1 MTTLSPETSE
11 APSAETPQPTAVR
24 PFRTLRAQTGWQ
36 ALNLRE
42 VWLFRDL
49 LLTLAGRD
57 VKLRYRQ
64 TAVGA
69 LWVILQPLL
78 AAGIFSFV
86 FGKLANMPS
95 DGVPYF
101 VFSYAGLLGW
111 NIFSGTI
118 LKVSASLV
126 QNANLVSKVYFPRL
140 ILPLS
145 MMFSTGLDFLVAF
158 TLLPVLM
165 IIAHVVPGVGLLTL
179 PLWFALLLMLALG
192 IGMYVS
198 ALAVTYRDV
207 QYVMPVLMQFL
218 LYASPVAYPLTYAL
232 SKVPAAYRPFYY
244 MNPLAGLLQAF
255 RWSLLGHGSLPVAP
269 VAYAAA
275 VSVLV
280 FFGGAYSFK
289 KMERK
294 FADVI

>member
-1 MTTLSPETSE
+1 MSTTVQDI
-11 APSAETPQPTAVR
+11 SARQDTPAR
-24 PFRTLRAQTGWQ
+24 PLRTLKARPGWQ
-36 ALNLRE
+36 TLNIAEL
-42 VWLFRDL
+42 WLFRDL
-49 LLTLAGRD
+49 LLTLAQRD

-69 LWVILQPLL
+69 LWVVLQPLL
-78 AAGIFSFV
+78 AAGIFSLV
-86 FGKLANMPS
+86 FGKLAKFPS

-111 NIFSGTI
+111 NVFSGTVV
-118 LKVSASLV
+118 KVSASLV
-126 QNANLVSKVYFPRL
+126 QNSNLISKVYFPRL

-145 MMFSTGLDFLVAF
+145 MMFSTLIDFAVAA

-165 IIAHVVPGVGLLTL
+165 LIAHVAPGLSLLTL
-179 PLWFALLLMLALG
+179 PIWFVLILMLALG
-192 IGMYVS
+192 IGMHTA

-207 QYVMPVLMQFL
+207 QYVIPVLMQFL
-218 LYASPVAYPLTYAL
+218 LYASPVAFPLTFAL
-232 SKVPAAYRPFYY
+232 AKLPPAFQSFYFL
-244 MNPLAGLLQAF
+244 NPLAGLLQAF
-255 RWSLLGHGSLPVAP
+255 RWSLLGHGTLPLVP

-275 VSVLV
+275 VSILV

>member
-1 MTTLSPETSE
+1 MSTITTGTPDTS
-11 APSAETPQPTAVR
+11 TR
-24 PFRTLRAQTGWQ
+24 PFRTLRPQSGWQ

-42 VWLFRDL
+42 LWLFRDL
-49 LLTLAGRD
+49 LLTLATRD
-57 VKLRYRQ
+57 IKLRYRQ

-69 LWVILQPLL
+69 LWVVLQPLL
-78 AAGIFSFV
+78 AAGIFTFV
-86 FGKLANMPS
+86 FGKVANLPHPK
-95 DGVPYF
+95 GVPYF

-111 NIFSGTI
+111 NVFSSTI
-118 LKVSASLV
+118 MKVSASLV

-145 MMFSTGLDFLVAF
+145 TMFSTGLDFLVAF
-158 TLLPVLM
+158 TLMPVLM
-165 IIAHVVPGVGLLTL
+165 VIAHVVPGLGLLTL

-192 IGMYVS
+192 LGMYVS

-207 QYVMPVLMQFL
+207 QYVIPVLMQFL
-218 LYASPVAYPLTYAL
+218 LYASPVAYQMTYAL
-232 SKVPAAYRPFYY
+232 QKLPAAYQPLYTL
-244 MNPLAGLLQAF
+244 NPLAGLLEAF
-255 RWSLLGHGSLPVAP
+255 RWSLLGHASLPLAP

-275 VSVLV
+275 VSVLI

-289 KMERK
+289 KLERK

>member
-1 MTTLSPETSE
+1 MSILSSRTPRSATSAD
-11 APSAETPQPTAVR
+11 APAR
-24 PFRTLRAQTGWQ
+24 PLRTLRARPGWQ
-36 ALNLRE
+36 TLNIGEL
-42 VWLFRDL
+42 WLFRDL
-49 LLTLAGRD
+49 LLTLAQRD

-69 LWVILQPLL
+69 LWVVLQPLL

-86 FGKLANMPS
+86 FGKVANLPAPQ
-95 DGVPYF
+95 GVPYF

-111 NIFSGTI
+111 TVFSGTVI
-118 LKVSASLV
+118 KVSASLV
-126 QNANLVSKVYFPRL
+126 QNSNLISKVYFPRL

-145 MMFSTGLDFLVAF
+145 MMFSTLIDFGVAL
-158 TLLPVLM
+158 TLLPILM
-165 IIAHVVPGVGLLTL
+165 LIAHVVPGIGLLTL
-179 PLWFALLLMLALG
+179 PLWFALIMMLALG
-192 IGMYVS
+192 IGMHTA

-207 QYVMPVLMQFL
+207 QYVIPVLMQFF
-218 LYASPVAYPLTYAL
+218 LYATPVAYMLSYAM
-232 SKVPAAYRPFYY
+232 SKIPPAFQPFYFL
-244 MNPLAGLLQAF
+244 NPMAGLLEAF
-255 RWSLLGHGSLPVAP
+255 RWSLLGHGTLPLVP

>member
-1 MTTLSPETSE
+1 MSTI
-11 APSAETPQPTAVR
+11 PSATPQDAPAR
-24 PFRTLRAQTGWQ
+24 PLRTLRARPGWQ
-36 ALNLRE
+36 ALNVGEL
-42 VWLFRDL
+42 WLFRDL

-69 LWVILQPLL
+69 LWVVLQPLL
-78 AAGIFSFV
+78 AAGIFSLV
-86 FGKLANMPS
+86 FGKLANFPS

-111 NIFSGTI
+111 NVFSGTVV
-118 LKVSASLV
+118 KVSASLV
-126 QNANLVSKVYFPRL
+126 QNSNLISKVYFPRL
-140 ILPLS
+140 VLPLS
-145 MMFSTGLDFLVAF
+145 MMFSTLIDFAVAF

-165 IIAHVVPGVGLLTL
+165 LIAHVAPGLALLTL

-192 IGMYVS
+192 VGMYAA

-207 QYVMPVLMQFL
+207 QYVIPVLMQFL
-218 LYASPVAYPLTYAL
+218 LYASPVAFPLTFAL
-232 SKVPAAYRPFYY
+232 AKLPAGFRAFYFL
-244 MNPLAGLLQAF
+244 NPLAGLLQAF
-255 RWSLLGHGSLPVAP
+255 RWSLLGHGGLPVAP
-269 VAYAAA
+269 VAWAAA
-275 VSVLV
+275 ASALV
-280 FFGGAYSFK
+280 FLGGAYAFK